1 MYNVVFR
8 NIAEHSIV
16 GAITWVLFKDK
27 ESFDK
32 QYNEKT
38 RKLYEVIEQ
47 DISKERAVKLCSVPV
62 AALVVV
68 AFKLREF

>member
-8 NIAEHSIV
+8 TITERSIT
-16 GAITWVLFKDK
+16 GAITWIPFRDI
-27 ESFDK
+27 ENFNK
-32 QYNEKT
+32 QYSEKM
-38 RKLYEVIEQ
+38 REWYEVIEQ
-47 DISKERAVKLCSVPV
+47 NVSKERAVKLCSIPV